1 MKDTGK
7 QRLLDLRY
15 LRMAAIWAE
24 NSYCQRRKVGALVVK
39 EKMIISDGYNGT
51 PSGFENVC
59 EDAHGVTHPYV
70 LHAEANAITKLARS
84 GNNSDQATLYVTASP
99 CIECAKLIIQAGIRR
114 VVYAEQYRL
123 TDGIDLLRRAG
134 VEVEHLPLDSPV

>member
-39 EKMIISDGYNGT
+39 EKMIISRMGAYRNRKT
-51 PSGFENVC
+51 RAMNRR
-59 EDAHGVTHPYV
+59 
-70 LHAEANAITKLARS
+70 LQRHAERI
-84 GNNSDQATLYVTASP
+84 
-99 CIECAKLIIQAGIRR
+99 
-114 VVYAEQYRL
+114 
-123 TDGIDLLRRAG
+123 
-134 VEVEHLPLDSPV
+134 